1 MSVADAKRALQACE
15 DGIAL
20 ITAQQKSNQVLTDDY
35 NDKLRAWESRRNA
48 HNQKYGNWENK
59 RGEYSKYGNYDARQE
74 FNSNETDWSRDCS
87 VCWSSCNYPSASDW
101 ADGNCKRWAQE
112 RGLIHSD
119 EYYYNGKWWHDNDG
133 GDGACGKKKVRYQC
147 DRRPNKIEEW
157 KNDYFK
163 NKPTFTEGEPQK
175 PAQNL
180 TSINLAC
187 CANVSNIVGSQVDQ
201 TIINQ
206 QNNCLQDKRS
216 EIEKAAQREAAAEK
230 AAAEK
235 EAFEKATAEKVAAQ
249 KAAAAQKV
257 TVEKVAV
264 QKVAAQKEK
273 DNLTIVIGGTGII
286 FIFCI
291 SIILVILLLVLSE

>member
-1 MSVADAKRALQACE
+1 MSVADAKAALKACE

-48 HNQKYGNWENK
+48 ANNEWDRLNTQ
-59 RGEYSKYGNYDARQE
+59 RQ
-74 FNSNETDWSRDCS
+74 NSQRDWDNRFKDILRRWADEKVNAGCGGCGTNPG
-87 VCWSSCNYPSASDW
+87 CWSGWREVGQHGCGWLNGQCEHECRRNGDLAQSETFNQI
-101 ADGNCKRWAQE
+101 KRE
-112 RGLIHSD
+112 KGDRPGD
-119 EYYYNGKWWHDNDG
+119 YNEPKFSEGK
-133 GDGACGKKKVRYQC
+133 
-147 DRRPNKIEEW
+147 P
-157 KNDYFK
+157 
-163 NKPTFTEGEPQK
+163 EP

-180 TSINLAC
+180 TSIDLAC

-216 EIEKAAQREAAAEK
+216 EIEKAIQQEAAAEK

-235 EAFEKATAEKVAAQ
+235 EAFEKAAAEKVAAQ
-249 KAAAAQKV
+249 KVAAQKV
-257 TVEKVAV
+257 AKVAA
-264 QKVAAQKEK
+264 QKVLAQKASAQKEK